1 LAAVAGCVKSPRRA
15 NRKLGVELNVEPDE
29 SPDRRQDRRAMSWV
43 FERFSRSVVSM
54 SALCLFLGVV
64 AFAGAASAQEAA
76 ADPGEGAALFT
87 LCTQCHGAD
96 GGGNADA
103 LAPAIAGLPA
113 WYIEAQLV
121 KFKSGQRGLHAQ
133 DTGGLRMYPMSRW
146 LENEAEQKAV
156 SAYVASLPAVQPAA
170 TLAPSGDAA
179 KGQGYYA
186 VCSACHGADG
196 AGNQGMGA
204 PPLTGLNDWY
214 LLSSIQKYKNS
225 IRGSLPGDT
234 LGPAMI
240 GMVATLPDDAAVLDV
255 IAHIQTLKAPAPQE

>member
-1 LAAVAGCVKSPRRA
+1 
-15 NRKLGVELNVEPDE
+15 
-29 SPDRRQDRRAMSWV
+29 MSLMV
-43 FERFSRSVVSM
+43 GRFSRSVVSM
-54 SALCLFLGVV
+54 SALWIFLAFCVGGSGA
-64 AFAGAASAQEAA
+64 AFAQDGA
-76 ADPGEGAALFT
+76 ADPALDLTLDLGKGEALFA
-87 LCTQCHGAD
+87 LCTQCHGSD
-96 GGGNADA
+96 GGGNVDA

-146 LENEAEQKAV
+146 LQDESEQKNV
-156 SAYVASLPAVQPAA
+156 SAYVASLPAVQPEA
-170 TLAPSGDAA
+170 TLATAGDAA

-186 VCSACHGADG
+186 VCSACHGPDG
-196 AGNQGMGA
+196 SGNQGMGA
-204 PPLTGLNDWY
+204 PPLTGQNDWY
-214 LLSSIQKYKNS
+214 LLSSIQKYKKS

-255 IAHIQTLKAPAPQE
+255 IAHIQTLKAPASQAPQE

>member
-1 LAAVAGCVKSPRRA
+1 
-15 NRKLGVELNVEPDE
+15 
-29 SPDRRQDRRAMSWV
+29 MSWV
-43 FERFSRSVVSM
+43 FKRLSGSVVSM
-54 SALCLFLGVV
+54 SALCVFLGAV
-64 AFAGAASAQEAA
+64 AFAGAAFAQE
-76 ADPGEGAALFT
+76 GEVDLAQGKTLFT
-87 LCTQCHGAD
+87 LCTQCHGVD

-146 LENEAEQKAV
+146 LENESEQKNV
-156 SAYVASLPAVQPAA
+156 SAYVASLPPVPPAA
-170 TLAPSGDAA
+170 TLAQTGDAA

-186 VCSACHGADG
+186 VCSACHGPDG
-196 AGNQGMGA
+196 GGNQGMGA
-204 PPLTGLNDWY
+204 PPLVGQNDWY
-214 LLSSIQKYKNS
+214 LLSSIQKYKKS

-255 IAHIQTLKAPAPQE
+255 IAHIQTLSGPSSR

>member
-1 LAAVAGCVKSPRRA
+1 MSLVGKRVSWSGVSVASLILFA
-15 NRKLGVELNVEPDE
+15 
-29 SPDRRQDRRAMSWV
+29 
-43 FERFSRSVVSM
+43 
-54 SALCLFLGVV
+54 ALCFSGS
-64 AFAGAASAQEAA
+64 AMAQDAGAAAGN
-76 ADPGEGAALFT
+76 ADVAKGKALFG
-87 LCTQCHGAD
+87 LCTQCHGTN
-96 GGGNADA
+96 GGGMQVA

-113 WYIEAQLV
+113 WYIEAQLA

-146 LENEAEQKAV
+146 LQNEQEQKDVA
-156 SAYVASLPAVQPAA
+156 AYVASLPAVAPAP
-170 TLAPSGDAA
+170 TLAKAGDAA

-186 VCSACHGADG
+186 VCSACHAPDG
-196 AGNQGMGA
+196 SGNQGMGA

-214 LLSSIQKYKNS
+214 LLTSIQKYKKS

-255 IAHIQTLKAPAPQE
+255 IAHIQTLAK

>member
-1 LAAVAGCVKSPRRA
+1 
-15 NRKLGVELNVEPDE
+15 
-29 SPDRRQDRRAMSWV
+29 MSWV
-43 FERFSRSVVSM
+43 FERFTRSVVSM
-54 SALCLFLGVV
+54 IALCTLLAAV
-64 AFAGAASAQEAA
+64 AGAGSASAQDASGDLA
-76 ADPGEGAALFT
+76 KGKALFG
-87 LCTQCHGAD
+87 LCTQCHGTN
-96 GGGNADA
+96 GGGMKLA

-113 WYIEAQLV
+113 WYVEAQLV

-156 SAYVASLPAVQPAA
+156 SAYVASLPAVPPAA
-170 TLAPSGDAA
+170 TLAQSGDAA

-186 VCSACHGADG
+186 VCSACHSPDG
-196 AGNQGMGA
+196 SGNQGMGA

-214 LLSSIQKYKNS
+214 LLSSIQKYKKS
-225 IRGSLPGDT
+225 VRGSLPGDT

-255 IAHIQTLKAPAPQE
+255 IAHIQTLAK

>member
-1 LAAVAGCVKSPRRA
+1 
-15 NRKLGVELNVEPDE
+15 
-29 SPDRRQDRRAMSWV
+29 MSRV
-43 FERFSRSVVSM
+43 FERLSRSVASL
-54 SALCLFLGVV
+54 SALCVVLGSV
-64 AFAGAASAQEAA
+64 AFAGAASAQDGG
-76 ADPGEGAALFT
+76 ADLAKGKALFAM
-87 LCTQCHGAD
+87 CTQCHGTD
-96 GGGNADA
+96 GGGNVAA

-146 LENEAEQKAV
+146 LEDESEQKDV
-156 SAYVASLPAVQPAA
+156 SAYVASLPSVSPAA
-170 TLAPSGDAA
+170 TLAQTGDAA

-186 VCSACHGADG
+186 VCSACHGPDG
-196 AGNQGMGA
+196 GGNQGMGA
-204 PPLTGLNDWY
+204 PPLVGQNDWY
-214 LLSSIQKYKNS
+214 LLSSIQKYKKS

-255 IAHIQTLKAPAPQE
+255 IAHIQTLSGPSSQE

>member
-1 LAAVAGCVKSPRRA
+1 
-15 NRKLGVELNVEPDE
+15 
-29 SPDRRQDRRAMSWV
+29 MSWV
-43 FERFSRSVVSM
+43 FKRFSRSVVSP
-54 SALCLFLGVV
+54 SVLCVFLAAVFL
-64 AFAGAASAQEAA
+64 AAASSAQDG
-76 ADPGEGAALFT
+76 ADLGKGKALFA
-87 LCTQCHGAD
+87 LCTQCHGVN

-146 LENEAEQKAV
+146 LQSEEEQKAV
-156 SAYVASLPAVQPAA
+156 SAYVASLPPVSPNA
-170 TLAPSGDAA
+170 TLAQAGDPA
-179 KGQGYYA
+179 KGQAYYA
-186 VCSACHGADG
+186 VCSACHGPDG
-196 AGNQGMGA
+196 GGNQGMGA

-214 LLSSIQKYKNS
+214 LLSSIQKYKKS

-240 GMVATLPDDAAVLDV
+240 GMVATLPDEAAVLDV
-255 IAHIQTLKAPAPQE
+255 IAHIQTLSGPSSQE